1 MNFKGAKPWSF
12 FRNRSKI
19 VKWSSLRLTGDP
31 WFLICKSWT
40 CLCKLEYF
48 WVAWKRILRIH
59 LKQRRIFTWKVV
71 FLIFH
76 SLIYQYYEQNPILN
90 INIFYYVILLI
101 ILIYYEQNHIVE
113 NIYVQYGIQL
123 IHDHRT
129 TACSLK
135 GWVSLDFVYISLNS
149 SKKELSEI
157 SWSLSFR
164 LRRLSLEV
172 SDNSIFS
179 ASSSRISSPLI
190 SEVYAFIN
198 ISSKFSIDSSFSEFE
213 LSKFYCLISL
223 IKSEISI
230 NLSPLSYFKQVEII
244 S

>member
-1 MNFKGAKPWSF
+1 M
-12 FRNRSKI
+12 
-19 VKWSSLRLTGDP
+19 KWSSLRLTGDP

-90 INIFYYVILLI
+90 INIFYYV
-101 ILIYYEQNHIVE
+101 
-113 NIYVQYGIQL
+113 IQL